1 MRPLP
6 FLQNP
11 SAPPLV
17 THTGKH
23 KFLYGTHLPVVLLVG
38 IIVGIMTLGTGI
50 NEESPAP
57 IEILNVEKTLLT
69 DDGITL
75 KVINSGPQEL
85 TIAQIM
91 IGDAYWNFS
100 MEPDT
105 TIPRM
110 GRATITIPYPWVE
123 GDAHEIRMIS
133 TNSVIFDQEIAVA
146 FKTPELSGE
155 RIWKYAL
162 IGIYVGVVPVAL
174 GLLWFP
180 FMRRFSVRGM
190 HAVLAFTVGL
200 LFFLVIDTFG
210 EGLEFAAEAPS
221 LFKGTGL
228 VWFGAFLTFLLLAA
242 IDQSNR
248 KKHRNSAE
256 EGKSLAYKLA
266 AGIGLHNFGE
276 GLAIGTA
283 FAVGEGALGTFL
295 VIGFTLH
302 NITEGIGIAAPLTKG
317 RPTLKTFALLALI
330 GGGPA
335 ILGVWSGGLI
345 LNNTLAA
352 LFFGIGAGAI
362 VQVIYTITK
371 MIIKESAQHQLSLF
385 SWRNFSGVAFG
396 IILMY
401 ATALMV
407 TA

>member
-1 MRPLP
+1 MGQ
-6 FLQNP
+6 LQTNASVSP
-11 SAPPLV
+11 
-17 THTGKH
+17 GKA
-23 KFLYGTHLPVVLLVG
+23 KNGNGNMLLWAILPVVLLAA
-38 IIVGIMTLGTGI
+38 ILTAILTFGTGI
-50 NEESPAP
+50 NEDSPAP
-57 IEILNVEKTLLT
+57 IESLNVEKTVLT

-75 KVINSGPQEL
+75 KVMNSGPQEL

-91 IGDAYWNFS
+91 IDDAYWNFNV
-100 MEPDT
+100 EPNE

-110 GRATITIPYPWVE
+110 GRATVTIPYPWVE
-123 GDAHEIRMIS
+123 GDAHEVRMIS
-133 TNSVIFDQEIAVA
+133 SNSVIFDQEIAVA
-146 FKTPELSGE
+146 FKTPELNGE

-162 IGIYVGVVPVAL
+162 IGLYVGVVPVAL

-180 FMRRFSVRGM
+180 FLRRFSKRGM
-190 HAVLAFTVGL
+190 HAVLAFTIGL
-200 LFFLVIDTFG
+200 LFFLVVDTFG
-210 EGLEFAAEAPS
+210 EGLELAAVAPS

-248 KKHRNSAE
+248 KKYRDNAA
-256 EGKSLAYKLA
+256 EGKPLAYKLA

-283 FAVGEGALGTFL
+283 FAVGEAALGTFL

-302 NITEGIGIAAPLTKG
+302 NLTEGIGIAAPLTKG
-317 RPTLKTFALLALI
+317 RPTWRTFALLALI

-345 LNNTLAA
+345 LNNTLGA

-362 VQVIYTITK
+362 VQVIYVITK
-371 MIIKESAQHQLSLF
+371 MIMKESAQYQLSLF
-385 SWRNFSGVAFG
+385 SWRNFSSVALG

-401 ATALMV
+401 ATALLV
-407 TA
+407 AA